1 MENKTMKITP
11 PKGYEID
18 REKSTFEEIVFK
30 KIVKV
35 ADDVVIKWMDERKS
49 VLIKADGMSFYIDA
63 SHPTYQ
69 LSWYDAISYYS
80 GFNNNIWILPR
91 VQQLKVISKY
101 FEKINEVIKENN
113 GYELERSWYWSSED
127 SSEEDDDAVIVYMGD
142 EYIDDYRKHTKYYVC
157 PVSLIL

>member
-11 PKGYEID
+11 PEGYEID
-18 REKSTFEEIVFK
+18 RKKSTFEEIVFK

-69 LSWYDAISYYS
+69 LSWYDAQNYS
-80 GFNNNIWILPR
+80 GFNNIWILPR

-113 GYELERSWYWSSED
+113 GYELERSWYWSSEE
-127 SSEEDDDAVIVYMGD
+127 SSEEEDDAVIVYMGS
-142 EYIDDYRKHTKYYVC
+142 ELTDDFRKHSKYYVC

>member
-1 MENKTMKITP
+1 MKITP
-11 PKGYEID
+11 PEGYEID
-18 REKSTFEEIVFK
+18 KEKSTFEEIVFK

-63 SHPTYQ
+63 SHPTYE
-69 LSWYDAISYYS
+69 LSWYDAIRYYS
-80 GFNNNIWILPR
+80 GCNNNIWILPR
-91 VQQLKVISKY
+91 VKQLKVISKY

-127 SSEEDDDAVIVYMGD
+127 SSEEYDEAVIVYMGD
-142 EYIDDYRKHTKYYVC
+142 EYIDDWRKNGKYYVC
-157 PVSLIL
+157 PVSLI